1 MAAMNR
7 MLGLRTDTSIPRKY
21 RGEPDDPHFVPDSPL
36 IGRQTLTEQEEG
48 DLKRICA
55 VVLANVQHSD
65 DTSDDPFKYLAAQI
79 HEGEAPRHK
88 DTDQHRKPD
97 AVQNTDTITHVT
109 RNDHDL
115 HNDTATPSDASP
127 RHTFSAD
134 DYSTPLTSAGFT
146 PGDTARRLSDTTRR
160 SVNSTKKPGSSLRN
174 ETIASIESRKTSTA
188 GLHRSLEAVKPFM
201 EAEAIRTSLRIVT
214 TQFPPSE
221 TRSITALDNSQQQ
234 RYLGPNLNKELPP
247 PPPPL
252 EPHTPDEDTQLHLS
266 RLIKNIRKKKSMA
279 TAARSLSSQSTPT
292 LPAVTESPTA
302 TLTPRAS
309 TTSSQAKE
317 APPKKRF
324 RFRLF
329 SRDRPRDILVT

>member
-1 MAAMNR
+1 MATMNR
-7 MLGLRTDTSIPRKY
+7 MLGLRTDTSIPKKY

-36 IGRQTLTEQEEG
+36 IGRQSLTEQEEG

-55 VVLANVQHSD
+55 MVLANVQHAD

-79 HEGEAPRHK
+79 HEGDAPRQR
-88 DTDQHRKPD
+88 DTNLERKPD
-97 AVQNTDTITHVT
+97 PVQTTDNITHVI
-109 RNDHDL
+109 RSGLDL
-115 HNDTATPSDASP
+115 HNDTATPSEASP

-146 PGDTARRLSDTTRR
+146 PADTARRLSETTRR

-174 ETIASIESRKTSTA
+174 ETIPSMESRKASNA
-188 GLHRSLEAVKPFM
+188 ALHRSLEAVKPFM
-201 EAEAIRTSLRIVT
+201 EVEAIRTSLRVVT

-221 TRSITALDNSQQQ
+221 TKSFISSDYSQQQ
-234 RYLGPNLNKELPP
+234 KHPGPDLNKELPP

-252 EPHTPDEDTQLHLS
+252 ENPTDDEDSQLHIT
-266 RLIKNIRKKKSMA
+266 RMMKNIKKKKSIA
-279 TAARSLSSQSTPT
+279 TAVRSLSSQSTPT

-302 TLTPRAS
+302 VLTPRAS

-329 SRDRPRDILVT
+329 TRDRPRDILVT